1 MPELPEVQSVVNYY
15 RPLLTKL
22 KLISINSPNNFN
34 KVFNTHSVFEL
45 NKIIKGQSIIDIQR
59 RGKYII
65 FDLNKGHLCIHLRMT
80 GQLQMEIDDA
90 DQMKHCSAVIIFSNG
105 KKLFFKDYRKSEGF
119 I

>member
-22 KLISINSPNNFN
+22 KLSGITSPNNYK
-34 KVFNTHSVFEL
+34 KVFDTHSVFDL
-45 NKIIKGQSIIDIQR
+45 NKIIKGQSIIDIHR

-65 FDLNKGHLCIHLRMT
+65 FDLT
-80 GQLQMEIDDA
+80 G
-90 DQMKHCSAVIIFSNG
+90 NNPP
-105 KKLFFKDYRKSEGF
+105 KLVDVERKQKRNMLYHFFHQQHYQH